1 MIRRL
6 SLAAAVVAGGV
17 LAASPALAHPAGA
30 SPSLS
35 LLDSLVVPASQ
46 QFGTPFGGIS
56 GIDYDP
62 ASGRYVAISDD
73 RSALAP
79 ARYYTLRLPLTRR
92 GFAVTAPVVTG
103 VTTLRDTNGQAFANG
118 TVDPEAV
125 RELPGTD
132 RLAWTS
138 EGAASTGLPPFVRET
153 SRDGTFRREYRLP
166 DAYRPS
172 ATNGVR
178 NNLALESLTVSAD
191 GRSLVTAT
199 ENALVQD
206 GPAAT
211 LTHGSKSRVLV
222 LDRASGKARA
232 EYVYPVSPIA
242 HAPTDPANPYADRG
256 LTDLLAIDKTDFLA
270 VERSYA
276 GGVGFTIQVF
286 WTTTRGATNAAG
298 RAALTGTEKAMPKKL
313 LFEFPEADNVEGIT
327 WGPRLADG
335 GRSIVAVTDDNFGTA
350 GTQFHLLRYG
360 TRR

>member
-1 MIRRL
+1 MNRRFPIVAAV
-6 SLAAAVVAGGV
+6 AAAGV
-17 LAASPALAHPAGA
+17 LAASPAAAHPAH
-30 SPSLS
+30 SLPSLS
-35 LLDSLVVPASQ
+35 LLDSLVVPAGQ
-46 QFGTPFGGIS
+46 QLGTPFGGIS
-56 GIDYDP
+56 GIDYD
-62 ASGRYVAISDD
+62 ARTGQYVAISDD

-79 ARYYTLRLPLTRR
+79 ARYYTLRLPIKRDKL
-92 GFAVTAPVVTG
+92 AAPVVTT

-125 RELPGTD
+125 RLLPGTG

-153 SRDGTFRREYRLP
+153 SRDGSFRREYRLP
-166 DAYRPS
+166 AAYNPVV
-172 ATNGVR
+172 AGGTVTAGVR

-211 LTHGSKSRVLV
+211 LTNGSRSRVLV
-222 LDRASGKARA
+222 LDRASGRTRA

-256 LTDLLAIDKTDFLA
+256 LTDLLAINRTDFLA

-276 GGVGFTIQVF
+276 GGAGFTIQNF
-286 WTTTRGATNAAG
+286 WTSTRGATDTGG
-298 RAALTGTEKAMPKKL
+298 RAALTGHEKAMSKRL
-313 LFEFPEADNVEGIT
+313 LFEFPQADNVEGIT
-327 WGPRLADG
+327 WGPRLPDG
-335 GRSIVAVTDDNFGTA
+335 HRSLVAVTDDNFGTA
-350 GTQFHLLRYG
+350 GTQFHLLRL
-360 TRR
+360 